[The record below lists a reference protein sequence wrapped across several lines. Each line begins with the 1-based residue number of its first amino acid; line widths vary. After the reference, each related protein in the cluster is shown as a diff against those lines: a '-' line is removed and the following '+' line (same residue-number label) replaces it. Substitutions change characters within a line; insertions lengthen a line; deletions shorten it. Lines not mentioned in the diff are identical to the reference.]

1 MVRLRV
7 VSKIKISKVRKK
19 NKMKSPK
26 GKFAANEIF
35 SNEIQNLLRKKVFA
49 KSKYFYNTK
58 NPPKD
63 PTKIISIGAS
73 SKVSVI
79 KNYTVCTLI
88 LIVYFINIFRLKSK
102 DSSKNLILIYSL
114 SKEQSIINGS
124 IKSLYTFLESKGL
137 ASNPNSVVLIEI
149 RNLLWSKKYEKARTT
164 LDIPLRIY
172 INNFSPT
179 LKVICWF
186 SMCKRFYRIMQQQ
199 RKNSQLSLVFKE
211 FVFDQIVYSA
221 MDSGK
226 TDKLITTQSNIA
238 YQPLIFEYKNFT
250 AKKFM
255 IWYSSNSVPIKYKN
269 EKLKRFTINPTVY
282 INMRIDEHWVWTKE
296 HKNYLSKYSQAKISV
311 KQSLMFYTANNST
324 TSNEKID
331 VLVFDVTPLNNIEI
345 TRNSIY
351 TTRESVNFI
360 NEIITC
366 VKMLNQANN
375 KDFRVKL
382 KHKRRISKNHSSDYS
397 KFINQKAM
405 NFEIDI
411 IDSRKNL
418 YDLISTSK
426 LVIGFPF
433 TSPVVIG
440 QELNKPSIFYC
451 SSKLLP
457 TAHKS
462 RYPSFIQSQTS
473 LYSYMEKILVK
484 SK

>member
-1 MVRLRV
+1 
-7 VSKIKISKVRKK
+7 
-19 NKMKSPK
+19 MKSPN
-26 GKFAANEIF
+26 GNFIANEIF
-35 SNEIQNLLRKKVFA
+35 SNEIQNLLRKKIFA
-49 KSKYFYNTK
+49 KSKYFYSTK

-63 PTKIISIGAS
+63 PTKIIPTGAY

-79 KNYTVCTLI
+79 KNYIVCILL

-102 DSSKNLILIYSL
+102 DSGKNLILIYSL
-114 SKEQSIINGS
+114 SKEQSVIDGS

-137 ASNPNSVVLIEI
+137 ASDPDSVVLIEI
-149 RNLLWSKKYEKARTT
+149 RKILRSKKCGRARTT

-186 SMCKRFYRIMQQQ
+186 SMCKRFCRIMQQH
-199 RKNSQLSLVFKE
+199 RKNSQLSMVFKE

-221 MDSGK
+221 MDPDK

-238 YQPLIFEYKNFT
+238 YQPLIFEYENFA

-255 IWYSSNSVPIKYKN
+255 IWYSSNSVPIKYKK

-296 HKNYLSKYSQAKISV
+296 HKNYLSKYSQAKILL
-311 KQSLMFYTANNST
+311 KQSLMFYTATNLK
-324 TSNEKID
+324 TSNKKID
-331 VLVFDVTPLNNIEI
+331 VLVFDVTPVNNIKI

-351 TTRESVNFI
+351 TTSESINFI
-360 NEIITC
+360 NEVIAC
-366 VKMLNQANN
+366 VKMLNQAYK
-375 KDFRVKL
+375 KDYRVQL
-382 KHKRRISKNHSSDYS
+382 KHKRIISKNHSSDYS
-397 KFINQKAM
+397 KFIDQKVK
-405 NFEIDI
+405 NFEIDVI
-411 IDSRKNL
+411 EPHQNL
-418 YDLISTSK
+418 YDLISNSR

-440 QELNKPSIFYC
+440 QELNRPSIFYC

-457 TAHKS
+457 TDHKG
-462 RYPSFIQSQTS
+462 RNLSFIQSQTS
-473 LYSYMEKILVK
+473 LYSYMEKVLIK
-484 SK
+484 ST